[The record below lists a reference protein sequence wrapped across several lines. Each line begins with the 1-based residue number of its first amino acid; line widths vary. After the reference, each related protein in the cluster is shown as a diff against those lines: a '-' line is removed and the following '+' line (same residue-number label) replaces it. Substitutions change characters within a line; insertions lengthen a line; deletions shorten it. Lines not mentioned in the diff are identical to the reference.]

1 MQLTLPSLFF
11 KHPFFLECSRR
22 GGDFNRNCTEFSFFV
37 MQNGNTIKN
46 QSIRKRFCHFSFPSS
61 SANSFLFPFWYEQM
75 NCTNMLWFKREWN
88 KFCHL
93 WVTSA
98 HFVFEK
104 ISLQT
109 FWDILRSFYL
119 IQIPYLFLLLWGK
132 KREYLYR
139 INVSVSVG
147 LLCSWHRTVCIF
159 CCDFFLFFGV
169 VVVVVA
175 FSQMVK
181 TIINIESDWTKQ
193 MSYS

>member
-22 GGDFNRNCTEFSFFV
+22 GGDFNRLYRIFFFV

-104 ISLQT
+104 ISST
-109 FWDILRSFYL
+109 NVLRHFTKLLSHTNTVFISFVMRKKKRIFISYKCFRQRWPFVQL
-119 IQIPYLFLLLWGK
+119 ASHSLHLLLWFF
-132 KREYLYR
+132 
-139 INVSVSVG
+139 SVF
-147 LLCSWHRTVCIF
+147 W
-159 CCDFFLFFGV
+159 CCCGCCCFLSNG
-169 VVVVVA
+169 
-175 FSQMVK
+175 Q
-181 TIINIESDWTKQ
+181 NN
-193 MSYS
+193 Y